1 MIEGYL
7 NQDAI
12 WKRIESR
19 DAYGKPK
26 TITSTHIKVRWEG
39 KRRLVRNAQGQEVVS
54 EARAFCAEPVQ
65 PGDFINFNGKDW
77 EVIAI
82 SEVPSLDGE
91 VYFREVSV

>member
-1 MIEGYL
+1 MIEHYC
-7 NQDAI
+7 NQDAV
-12 WKRIESR
+12 WKGVEGR

-26 TITSTHIKVRWEG
+26 TTSTPIKVRWEG

-65 PGDFINFNGKDW
+65 PGDLINFNGKDW